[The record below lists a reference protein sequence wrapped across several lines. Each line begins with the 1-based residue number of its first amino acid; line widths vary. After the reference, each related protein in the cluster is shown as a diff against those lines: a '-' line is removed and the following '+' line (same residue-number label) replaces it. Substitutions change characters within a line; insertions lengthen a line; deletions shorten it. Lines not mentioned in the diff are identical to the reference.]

1 MCLGL
6 ISSPATAA
14 ANWIAGAPPGAAFV
28 GSLLGTGLGL
38 GASAAATA
46 ALAEPLYMAALI
58 PGAIT
63 YYAVRF
69 GVTLVTL
76 RHLGRDD

>member
-1 MCLGL
+1 M
-6 ISSPATAA
+6 
-14 ANWIAGAPPGAAFV
+14 
-28 GSLLGTGLGL
+28 